1 MFRKLATPILILF
14 TFLIAPHSLSLAAV
28 HAGFTTR
35 LSIASD
41 GTQGNNT
48 SEMPAISADGRFV
61 AFVSYANN
69 LVSGDTNNVT
79 DIFVHDRQ
87 TGLTRPVS
95 VSSDSVLGNNYSF
108 RPSISADGR
117 FVAFQSSATN
127 LVSVDTNG
135 ISNVF
140 IHDRQTG
147 QTELISKSIDGA
159 PTNGDSYM
167 PSVSA
172 DGRLVAFESYASN
185 LVSEDT
191 SYWNIF
197 VSDRL
202 TGQIELISRSID
214 GAPADNGSG
223 DPFISP
229 DGRFVVFQSAASN
242 LISGDTNQDSDI
254 FIHDRQTGQM
264 ELVSVASDGAQAD
277 DWSWKPSISAN
288 GRFVVFASHASNLV
302 SGDTNYYED
311 VFVHDRGTGQT
322 RRVSISSD
330 GTQAD
335 NWSESPAISADG
347 RFVAFMSDADNLVS
361 NDTNIDVDIFVRD
374 LQTGQ
379 TERVS
384 VTSDGVQGDGNS
396 LDPSISAAGQFV
408 AYFSNSTNLV
418 EGDTNGNQDVFLF
431 ENTSDAIFDNR
442 VYLPL
447 AFRDELLAIGK

>member
-1 MFRKLATPILILF
+1 MKKKSAIPIVIVVGLLVG
-14 TFLIAPHSLSLAAV
+14 SSNLSLAAIQ
-28 HAGFTTR
+28 AGITTR
-35 LSIASD
+35 VSIASD

-48 SEMPAISADGRFV
+48 SEMPSISADGRFV

-79 DIFVHDRQ
+79 DIFVHDRP
-87 TGLTRPVS
+87 TGLTLPVS
-95 VSSDSVLGNNYSF
+95 ISTSGALGNSYSF
-108 RPSISADGR
+108 HPFISANGR

-127 LVSVDTNG
+127 LVSVDTDG

-140 IHDRQTG
+140 IHDLQTG
-147 QTELISKSIDGA
+147 QTELVSKSIDGT
-159 PTNGDSYM
+159 PTDGDSYV

-172 DGRLVAFESYASN
+172 DGRFVAFESYASN

-191 SYWNIF
+191 GFWNVF
-197 VSDRL
+197 VRDRQ
-202 TGQIELISRSID
+202 TGQIELISKPID

-223 DPFISP
+223 DPSISP
-229 DGRFVVFQSAASN
+229 DGRFIVFQSAASKLVSDDN
-242 LISGDTNQDSDI
+242 NNKMDI
-254 FIHDRQTGQM
+254 FLHDRQTGQT
-264 ELVSVASDGAQAD
+264 ELISVTSDGAQAD
-277 DWSWKPSISAN
+277 DWSQKSTVSAD
-288 GRFVVFASHASNLV
+288 GRFVVFASHATNLV
-302 SGDTNYYED
+302 SGDTNYCED

-335 NWSESPAISADG
+335 NWSEAPAISADG
-347 RFVAFMSDADNLVS
+347 RFVTFMSDADNLVS
-361 NDTNIDVDIFVRD
+361 NDTNIDVDIFVHD

-384 VTSDGVQGDGNS
+384 VASDGAQGDGNS

-418 EGDTNGNQDVFLF
+418 EGDTNGNQDVFVF
-431 ENTSDAIFDNR
+431 ENLSDAIYDMK
-442 VYLPL
+442 VYLP
-447 AFRDELLAIGK
+447 FGIKNVRGR

>member
-1 MFRKLATPILILF
+1 MKRKWAIPIVVVVGLLVG
-14 TFLIAPHSLSLAAV
+14 SSDLSLAAIQ
-28 HAGFTTR
+28 AGITTR
-35 LSIASD
+35 VSVASD

-48 SEMPAISADGRFV
+48 SEMPSIPADGRFV

-87 TGLTRPVS
+87 AGLTQPVS
-95 VSSDSVLGNNYSF
+95 ISSTGALGNSYSF
-108 RPSISADGR
+108 HPFISADGR

-140 IHDRQTG
+140 IHDLQTG
-147 QTELISKSIDGA
+147 QTELVSKSIDGA
-159 PTNGDSYM
+159 PTDGDSYV

-172 DGRLVAFESYASN
+172 DGRFVAFESYATN

-191 SYWNIF
+191 GYWNIF
-197 VSDRL
+197 VCDRQ
-202 TGQIELISRSID
+202 TGQIELISKSSD
-214 GAPADNGSG
+214 GAPQNNGSD
-223 DPFISP
+223 DPSISA
-229 DGRFVVFQSAASN
+229 DGSFVAFSSGASN
-242 LISGDTNQDSDI
+242 MASGDTNEEGDI
-254 FIHDRQTGQM
+254 FVYDRQTGEM
-264 ELVSVASDGAQAD
+264 ELVSVASDGAQGD

-288 GRFVVFASHASNLV
+288 GRFVAFASHASNLV
-302 SGDTNYYED
+302 SDDTNSVED
-311 VFVHDRGTGQT
+311 VFVHDRETGQT
-322 RRVSISSD
+322 RRISISSD
-330 GTQAD
+330 GMQAD

-361 NDTNIDVDIFVRD
+361 NDTNIDVDIFVHD

-384 VTSDGVQGDGNS
+384 VTSGGAQGDGNS

-418 EGDTNGNQDVFLF
+418 EGDTNGNQDVFVF
-431 ENTSDAIFDNR
+431 ENTSDAIYDMK
-442 VYLPL
+442 VYLP
-447 AFRDELLAIGK
+447 FGINNVRRR